1 MSESFERRQREHG
14 SVEKVSTAILTHRI
28 KRFARKLGSTVQS
41 FVLFSGIAWNRQLAI
56 TIAEMCYSSLRT
68 FQIISHLR
76 ATGDRAAL
84 LKITEQT

>member
-1 MSESFERRQREHG
+1 MIFYYG
-14 SVEKVSTAILTHRI
+14 CVEKVLTAIFTRRI
-28 KRFARKLGSTVQS
+28 KRFARKLRPTVQS
-41 FVLFSGIAWNRQLAI
+41 FALFPGTAWNRQLAI

-84 LKITEQT
+84 LKITEQTIG